1 MRLTRLIHA
10 SCALSLLALS
20 AAACDGNSSADP
32 EPATPEA
39 ATAAQV
45 EPAAAQPPKPP
56 AEPDKPLDGY
66 VAHEWG
72 LVRYH
77 AQAPEVAT
85 SYFGRHLPTPK
96 INTPKPSPVKPKPVK
111 PIRRPKPKKPLI
123 YLHPDPGFDTSRVI
137 DVTVTM
143 ASGSLREVWPTPLA
157 KAQPE
162 HERTFLWNDV
172 TIERGTSCGKQIVP
186 RLDDPACTSLT
197 DGGVCEAAE
206 LADYLADVPD
216 CLSVS
221 GVRSPVLLYNGTLD
235 AAAPPVKVDGKKVT
249 STAKHAIGPLYVS
262 APGGLYRLDSL
273 AAGATAS
280 LDGKKPMAADAGA
293 VETIRKDL
301 LALGLTRAEADD
313 FVNAWT
319 PDVLAV
325 PLKFQA
331 FGFLSKE
338 GVDAVA
344 TLTFDP
350 APREVVRVLAFSV
363 DADAKPTLTKKK

>member
-1 MRLTRLIHA
+1 MSPRRLLHA
-10 SCALSLLALS
+10 SCALSMLALTC
-20 AAACDGNSSADP
+20 AACDGGANADSQ
-32 EPATPEA
+32 PATSEA
-39 ATAAQV
+39 VTSAQ
-45 EPAAAQPPKPP
+45 EQPAAAQPPKPP
-56 AEPDKPLDGY
+56 AKPVKPLDGY

-77 AQAPEVAT
+77 AQAPEIAT
-85 SYFGRHLPTPK
+85 SYYGRHLPTP
-96 INTPKPSPVKPKPVK
+96 TSTK
-111 PIRRPKPKKPLI
+111 PIRTPRPKPKKPLI
-123 YLHPDPGFDTSRVI
+123 YLRPDPGFDVGKTI

-143 ASGSLREVWPTPLA
+143 GSGSLREVWPTPLA

-172 TIERGTSCGKQIVP
+172 TLERGKSCGKQIVP
-186 RLDDPACTSLT
+186 RLDDLACSSLT

-235 AAAPPVKVDGKKVT
+235 AADPPVKVDGENVT
-249 STAKHAIGPLYVS
+249 SAAKHAIGPVYV
-262 APGGLYRLDSL
+262 AGPGGLYRLDSI
-273 AAGATAS
+273 APGATAS
-280 LDGKKPMAADAGA
+280 LEGKKPMAADKGA
-293 VETIRKDL
+293 VEAIRKDL
-301 LALGLTRAEADD
+301 LELGLTKAEADD

-319 PDVLAV
+319 PDVLAT

-344 TLTFDP
+344 TLSFDP
-350 APREVVRVLAFSV
+350 KPRELVRVLAFSV